1 MAVWTGDRSRAGNE
15 REEAAGGG
23 SVLRG
28 VRVRGRLHD
37 LLAEVEVE
45 QTYRNDESV
54 AIEAVYSFPVP
65 SDAVL
70 LGLEVRIGDR
80 RLHGRVM
87 ARNAAEERYED
98 AVVEGD
104 SAILLQQ
111 AEPGLYTINVG
122 NLQPGETAV
131 LAYRFARLQR
141 WQGDFLRFHLPTV
154 VAPRYGDAGAFLEPH
169 QVPGTDLAASHAWQF
184 EFTLTGLLA
193 NARIECPTHEVD
205 LQRREGETTV
215 RSLPGRAWLDRDLV
229 LEVRPA
235 LAAPASAVWDRDGAG
250 YVALASF
257 QPEVPG
263 EGDPGPLCLKLV
275 VDCSGS
281 MAGESVA
288 QARQAAAEILGL
300 LRPEDSFTLT
310 AFGSHHRF
318 FKPESLP
325 ATPANV
331 EAARRFVLGLDGDMG
346 GTEMGA
352 ALSATYRLPIPA
364 EAEAAVLLV
373 TDGEVWQHEAIVRE
387 AQASGH
393 RVFAVG
399 VGSAVSEAFLGAL
412 AERTGGGAEYVTP
425 NEAMA
430 ERIVRHFRRI
440 ATPRAAATV
449 AWDGQPV
456 RVFPESV
463 TSVFHGDT
471 LHLLAWF
478 DAPPTGACR
487 LRVETP
493 TGTTTREAHLQPM
506 PSTGS
511 WEAAEAAGEQG
522 HGTLARIAA
531 WKNLPA
537 LPDATERARQ
547 AEAYQL
553 LTDLTALVAVD
564 VRAADEKAQGLP
576 ELRKVP
582 QMLAAG
588 WGGTGKVAR
597 PEACYSRIG
606 PDVAVAS
613 KRVVPSAERSVPCL
627 EPESWVGGAGRGRK
641 PGRMTPEA
649 FAAVWCREARDAGG
663 VEGLLT
669 IRKLV
674 ELGLPE
680 ARAEW
685 LRDLVDV
692 GAGVTEAFV
701 VALFLAK
708 LFSGPLKRVT
718 ERHCVRQVRL
728 WVRDEGRPALTNI
741 LAESIGQLLDGTT
754 ATSW

>member
-1 MAVWTGDRSRAGNE
+1 MAVWTGDRGRAGNE
-15 REEAAGGG
+15 REEATGGG
-23 SVLRG
+23 PVLRG

-70 LGLEVRIGDR
+70 LGLDVRIGER
-80 RLHGRVM
+80 RLRGRVM

-193 NARIECPTHEVD
+193 NARVACPTHEVD

-229 LEVRPA
+229 LEIRPA

-263 EGDPGPLCLKLV
+263 EGEPGPLCLKLV

-310 AFGSHHRF
+310 AFGSDHRF
-318 FKPESLP
+318 FRPETLP
-325 ATPANV
+325 ATPTNV
-331 EAARRFVLGLDGDMG
+331 EAARRFVLGLEGYMG
-346 GTEMGA
+346 GTRMGA
-352 ALSATYRLPIPA
+352 ALAATYRL
-364 EAEAAVLLV
+364 
-373 TDGEVWQHEAIVRE
+373 
-387 AQASGH
+387 
-393 RVFAVG
+393 
-399 VGSAVSEAFLGAL
+399 
-412 AERTGGGAEYVTP
+412 
-425 NEAMA
+425 
-430 ERIVRHFRRI
+430 
-440 ATPRAAATV
+440 
-449 AWDGQPV
+449 PV

-463 TSVFHGDT
+463 TTVFHGDT

-478 DAPPTGACR
+478 DAPPAGACR

-493 TGTTTREAHLQPM
+493 AGTTTREARLQPM
-506 PSTGS
+506 PVPGAR
-511 WEAAEAAGEQG
+511 EAAEAAEEEV

-531 WKNLPA
+531 WKSLPA
-537 LPDATERARQ
+537 LPDEEERARQ

-564 VRAADEKAQGLP
+564 VRAVGEKTQGLP

-597 PEACYSRIG
+597 PEACYSRMRL
-606 PDVAVAS
+606 DVTVAS
-613 KRVVPSAERSVPCL
+613 RRDVSSAERSVPCL
-627 EPESWVGGAGRGRK
+627 EPESWVGGVGRGRE

-649 FAAVWCREARDAGG
+649 FAAAWCREARDASG

-669 IRKLV
+669 IGKLV
-674 ELGLPE
+674 ELGLPF
-680 ARAEW
+680 AQAEW
-685 LRDLVDV
+685 LRGLMDMDA
-692 GAGVTEAFV
+692 GATEALV

-708 LFSGPLKRVT
+708 LFSGPLKRVAD
-718 ERHCVRQVRL
+718 RQAVRQVRHFIL
-728 WVRDEGRPALTNI
+728 GRHPQSLVSQFDHVVEDCVTRI
-741 LAESIGQLLDGTT
+741 
-754 ATSW
+754 TSGSW